1 MTGAGVDH
9 TDRHPATTGLLA
21 HFQFGH
27 LPPAL
32 QAISEPCARLA
43 NEMLAELPDGP
54 ELTTGLRKLLE
65 AKDCFVRRQVEH
77 LGELE
82 GRQPANTPEPFL
94 TGSAV
99 TSDG

>member
-1 MTGAGVDH
+1 VTGVDH

-43 NEMLAELPDGP
+43 NEMVAELPDGP

-77 LGELE
+77 LREIE
-82 GRQPANTPEPFL
+82 ATPRANTPEPFL
-94 TGSAV
+94 TGEAV
-99 TSDG
+99 TPLG